1 MNPLWKEKPYANIAM
16 HGHKYHDER
25 RVAEHTSA
33 NIPQKKINT
42 AAETAIFS
50 AASSE
55 TTLPSA
61 SSQRSN
67 NTLFHRCVSQNHGAC
82 PRSTSCASHALYIWL
97 PKSPATIVR
106 CQKHGTSTTAEM
118 VRNFHKWSRTYVM
131 ECASTGARGEVCA
144 SVCFSPRS

>member
-1 MNPLWKEKPYANIAM
+1 M
-16 HGHKYHDER
+16 HGHKYHGAR
-25 RVAEHTSA
+25 RVAAHTSA

-82 PRSTSCASHALYIWL
+82 PRSTSCASHALFIWL

-118 VRNFHKWSRTYVM
+118 VRNFHKWSRTYAM
-131 ECASTGARGEVCA
+131 EYTRTGAPRDVGA
-144 SVCFSPRS
+144 SICFSSRP